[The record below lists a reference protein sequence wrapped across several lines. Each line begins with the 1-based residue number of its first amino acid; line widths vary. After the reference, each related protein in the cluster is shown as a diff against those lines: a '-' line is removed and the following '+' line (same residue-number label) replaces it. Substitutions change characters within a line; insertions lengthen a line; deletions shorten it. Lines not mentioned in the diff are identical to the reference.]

1 MEIAGK
7 KILILGMAREGTDSL
22 RYFLAKYPAAE
33 IAVADRA
40 ELERLSKPAREIL
53 AQNPRVLFFGGI
65 DYLESLK
72 NYDLIVKSPG
82 IPIHLPAVENA
93 YRQGK
98 VTSQSEIFFKEC
110 PGTII
115 GVTGTKGK
123 STTASIICQ
132 ILKKTGKKIF
142 LLGNIGEPMLSYLN
156 VADEETLFV
165 CELSAHQLYNLNQSP
180 HIAVITNIYPEHLD
194 YYQNYSEYINAKANI
209 AIHQSKND
217 YLIYNG
223 KIPEAVRI
231 AEKST
236 AQKID
241 FAKYKYEF
249 RQKSKLLGSFNLEN
263 AKIGAI
269 VGKLMGL
276 SEQEID
282 SAAADFQPLSDRLE
296 FVGRFNGVDC
306 YNDSLSTIQESA
318 VAALEALG
326 DRVSTLIA
334 GGFDR
339 GQPFDKLAAAILES
353 NLKTLILFPTT
364 GTRIWEEV
372 KNRAE
377 FSQKS
382 GRLNDLESYFVETMN
397 EAVDLV
403 FKKTEKGEI
412 CLLSA
417 ASASFGG
424 FADYADRGDRFKK
437 CLFEISASM
446 NGND

>member
-1 MEIAGK
+1 MDNYSGK
-7 KILILGMAREGTDSL
+7 KILILGFAREGTDSL
-22 RYFLAKYPAAE
+22 RYFLAKHSAAE
-33 IAVADRA
+33 VAVADRA
-40 ELERLSKPAREIL
+40 EIEALSKPARELL
-53 AQNPRVLFFGGI
+53 ARNPCVRFFGGI

-82 IPIHLPAVENA
+82 IPIHLHEVEDA
-93 YRQGK
+93 YRQK
-98 VTSQSEIFFKEC
+98 KIISQTEIFFKKC

-142 LLGNIGEPMLSYLN
+142 LLGNIGEPMLSYLDA
-156 VADEETLFV
+156 ADKETIFV
-165 CELSAHQLYNLNQSP
+165 CELSAHQLYNLRQSP

-194 YYQNYSEYINAKANI
+194 YYRDYSEYINAKANI
-209 AIHQSKND
+209 AIHQSKKD

-223 KIPEAVRI
+223 KIPETVEI
-231 AEKST
+231 AQKSI
-236 AQKID
+236 ARKID
-241 FAKYKYEF
+241 FAKYKYKF
-249 RQKSKLLGSFNLEN
+249 RQKGKLAGDFNLEN

-269 VGKLMGL
+269 IGRLMNVGDKD
-276 SEQEID
+276 IN
-282 SAAADFQPLSDRLE
+282 AANAGFEPLANRLE
-296 FVGRFNGVDC
+296 FAGSFRGIDC

-318 VAALEALG
+318 AAALKTLG
-326 DRVSTLIA
+326 ARTTTLIA

-364 GTRIWEEV
+364 GSRIWEEV
-372 KNRAE
+372 KTRAE

-382 GRLNDLESYFVETMN
+382 GRLSDLECFFVNTMD

-403 FKKTEKGEI
+403 FKKTKKGEI

-424 FADYADRGDRFKK
+424 FADYADRGNRFKE
-437 CLFEISASM
+437 CLFKKSAY
-446 NGND
+446 NE